1 MPAGF
6 WGSPMAREAGKLRET
21 QIIQSYVWVLR
32 APKNCDGLRTSAL
45 ARHGAF
51 EVRLIEPSDMPCGD
65 VQPFWIELYD
75 HDKRSAID
83 SFGGADIE
91 EAAKAAEALIARA
104 IVLNAP
110 K

>member
-1 MPAGF
+1 MGPAGKV
-6 WGSPMAREAGKLRET
+6 REK

-32 APKNCDGLRTSAL
+32 APKNIDGVRTSAL
-45 ARHGAF
+45 ARHGAY

-65 VQPFWIELYD
+65 LQPFWIELYD
-75 HDKRSAID
+75 HDRKIAVD
-83 SFGGADIE
+83 SFGSADVE

-104 IVLNAP
+104 IVLNTP